1 MITLELP
8 WPEKKL
14 SPNSRA
20 HWRAKAAYQKQAHLT
35 GYVTM
40 RKWMEHARIVMDAT
54 VPVTLIFCPP
64 DNRGRDLDNLVA
76 SCKHMLDG
84 IADALDYDDRKFR
97 PITADWGAVCKPGK
111 VIVTIGRPDT
121 ISAAEAHQREQEERG
136 QLYYPQ
142 RPA

>member
-1 MITLELP
+1 MIELTLP
-8 WPEKKL
+8 WPDRCL
-14 SPNSRA
+14 SPNSRK

-35 GYVTM
+35 GYTLM
-40 RKWMEHARIVMDAT
+40 RQWLENTRVFMDAT

-76 SCKHMLDG
+76 SCKHALDG

-111 VIVTIGRPDT
+111 VVVTIGRPGT
-121 ISAAEAHQREQEERG
+121 VSAAEQHQREAEARYE
-136 QLYYPQ
+136 L
-142 RPA
+142 PANRLKG